1 MVRVDWLEVAKGLG
15 DRGDAAA
22 AAACVGVGEVLQR
35 DVAEAVA
42 EDEVVGAEARVAELG
57 ADAGDVVPRGA
68 DEVDRL
74 ENREGGGRRVVRRE
88 GKFFFLFCWPHHH
101 HPSIDAL
108 DGSFFFFKT
117 DVFSS
122 HTFRCAIFSPPR
134 FQFSMASVR

>member
-88 GKFFFLFCWPHHH
+88 GKFFFCFAGPIIITHRSMLLMALF
-101 HPSIDAL
+101 
-108 DGSFFFFKT
+108 
-117 DVFSS
+117 FSS
-122 HTFRCAIFSPPR
+122 RQTFSPLIPSGAPSSPR
-134 FQFSMASVR
+134 RASSSRWPR